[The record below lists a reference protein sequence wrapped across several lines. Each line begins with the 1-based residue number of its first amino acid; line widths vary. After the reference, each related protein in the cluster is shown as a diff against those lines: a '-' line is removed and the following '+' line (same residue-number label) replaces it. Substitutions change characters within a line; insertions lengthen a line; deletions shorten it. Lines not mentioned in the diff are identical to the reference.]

1 LEGSRKYC
9 VFIKKE
15 AKKKRQGN
23 RFNPFFPPTPF
34 NDKSSIRT
42 LLKHNGSIIED
53 LIKDIKE
60 LKIKLAKFE
69 EKGQFLRQSTLLQNK
84 ECGG

>member
-1 LEGSRKYC
+1 L
-9 VFIKKE
+9 V
-15 AKKKRQGN
+15 
-23 RFNPFFPPTPF
+23 T
-34 NDKSSIRT
+34 
-42 LLKHNGSIIED
+42 D
-53 LIKDIKE
+53 LKE